1 METIFDINEVVKSL
15 KKKDYT
21 VHYFETHEEAAE
33 YIAGRID
40 GKKVGFGDSKTLLGM
55 GMVEKLKENPG
66 NEVHHPDYAP
76 EGMGFNDE
84 ARVCLTAEVFLS
96 SVNAMTKDGML
107 VNIDSTGNRV
117 AGTLFGPSKV
127 FFVVGINKI
136 CDNLDEA
143 IERARHHAAPINAKR
158 HGYSTPCA
166 KTGKCYDC
174 NSPDRIC
181 NALVV
186 HYKKMKYTD
195 AEVVLIGEELGF

>member
-1 METIFDINEVVKSL
+1 MEMKYDINEVVKNL
-15 KKKDYT
+15 EKKDYI

-55 GMVEKLKENPG
+55 GMVEKLKENPE
-66 NEVHHPDYAP
+66 NEVHHPDYPP

-127 FFVVGINKI
+127 FFVAGINKI

-143 IERARHHAAPINAKR
+143 IERARHNA
-158 HGYSTPCA
+158 SCA
-166 KTGKCYDC
+166 RDECFSYE
-174 NSPDRIC
+174 
-181 NALVV
+181 ALC
-186 HYKKMKYTD
+186 TEFQAD
-195 AEVVLIGEELGF
+195 GR